1 MILNFFQAAKRPI
14 LSAAYL
20 LWSALALPS
29 ASAAG
34 DLTLEAAVTQALS
47 SNPLLEA
54 QGFTAQAQQARIAQA
69 RLGPALQLGMMVEN
83 AAGTGAFSSLS
94 ATEST
99 LSLNWVLAGQLTAAQ
114 AAEAEAV
121 AGALAQ
127 ERALAQLDVSSETA
141 FRFLAVLHAQGLSD
155 LAAAQS
161 ADAVRAVALTKRLY
175 ETGQGGMAEWQQ
187 AQFDEER
194 AALLQEEAHHDLT
207 VARRQ
212 LAAQWGNA
220 DATFARAAGDWH
232 RLPELPPL
240 SELETGLARS
250 PHLQR
255 FEEEALRL
263 KAAERVAEQN
273 NKTLWTL
280 NGGVRHFALGDDLA
294 LVASLTA
301 NLPQGRRRSAQARE
315 LGAEQNALAAK
326 QAQASNLL
334 HATLFELHAQ
344 LAHARHQVARLEGV
358 LLPLLRESLSHYRA
372 GYEQGLYD
380 FPTVRRLEQERWSL
394 ERERL
399 ELAFEAHRTRIAL
412 ERLSGLTLP
421 APAL

>member
-1 MILNFFQAAKRPI
+1 LDAA
-14 LSAAYL
+14 
-20 LWSALALPS
+20 
-29 ASAAG
+29 
-34 DLTLEAAVTQALS
+34 
-47 SNPLLEA
+47 
-54 QGFTAQAQQARIAQA
+54 
-69 RLGPALQLGMMVEN
+69 
-83 AAGTGAFSSLS
+83 
-94 ATEST
+94 EST
-99 LSLNWVLAGQLTAAQ
+99 LSLNWVLAGQRTAAQ
-114 AAEAEAV
+114 AAEAEAA
-121 AGALAQ
+121 AGGLAQ
-127 ERALAQLDVSSETA
+127 ERALAQLDISSETA

-155 LAAAQS
+155 LAVAQG
-161 ADAVRAVALTKRLY
+161 ADAARAVELTERLY
-175 ETGQGGMAEWQQ
+175 ETGQGGIAEWQQ

-194 AALLQEEAHHDLT
+194 ATLLQEEAHHDLA

-212 LAAQWGNA
+212 LAAQWGSSE
-220 DATFARAAGDWH
+220 ATFSRAAGDWH
-232 RLPELPPL
+232 RLPELPAL
-240 SELETGLARS
+240 AELEAGLASS

-280 NGGVRHFALGDDLA
+280 NGGVRHFALGDDVA

-301 NLPQGRRRSAQARE
+301 NLPQGRRRSAKARE
-315 LGAEQNALAAK
+315 LGAEQNALAAE

-344 LAHARHQVARLEGV
+344 LAHARHQVARLEAV